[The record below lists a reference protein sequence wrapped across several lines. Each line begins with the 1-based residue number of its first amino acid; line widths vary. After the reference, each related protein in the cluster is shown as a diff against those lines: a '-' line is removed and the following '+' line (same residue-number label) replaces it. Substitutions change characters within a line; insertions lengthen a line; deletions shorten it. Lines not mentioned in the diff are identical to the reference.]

1 MSTDQNELPETAH
14 TEARPAPKPIRQ
26 RLKADLKQ
34 AMKARQR
41 QVVATLRAT
50 LAEIDHAEAVE
61 VDASFVPLLGVTND
75 VPRKVLTEAE
85 MLAIVQ
91 READEIQ
98 VALAEYEAAGN
109 EEKTAELRTAWELL
123 MGYFGG

>member
-1 MSTDQNELPETAH
+1 MSAQQNEAPETAH
-14 TEARPAPKPIRQ
+14 SDAAPLPRPVRQ

-34 AMKARQR
+34 AMKARQKLL
-41 QVVATLRAT
+41 VATLRTT

-61 VDASFVPLLGVTND
+61 VDASFVPLVGVTND
-75 VPRKVLTEAE
+75 VPRQVLTEAE

-98 VALAEYEAAGN
+98 AALAEYEAAGN
-109 EEKTAELRTAWELL
+109 VEKTAELHTAWELL
-123 MGYFGG
+123 MGYLEG